1 MTTRTNEAEILLA
14 LGRDPDTRLFGNEV
28 GLGWSGKLLSNNQ
41 GRVILENARPVRY
54 GLAPGSADLIGI
66 RRVLIT
72 PDMIGQTVG
81 VFLSIECK
89 KGSGRARGDQPAWRD
104 MILKFGG
111 RAGVAWDAAQARAIA
126 DGTQS

>member
-1 MTTRTNEAEILLA
+1 MSRTNEAEILLA

-28 GLGWSGKLLSNNQ
+28 GLGWSGRLISSDH
-41 GRVILENARPVRY
+41 GRVLLDNARPVRY

-66 RRVLIT
+66 RRVVIT
-72 PDMIGQTVG
+72 PNMVGQSIG

-89 KGSGRARGDQPAWRD
+89 KGSGRAAEQQRAWRD

-111 RAGVAWDAAQARAIA
+111 RAGVAWDPLQARAIA
-126 DGTQS
+126 EGVQP